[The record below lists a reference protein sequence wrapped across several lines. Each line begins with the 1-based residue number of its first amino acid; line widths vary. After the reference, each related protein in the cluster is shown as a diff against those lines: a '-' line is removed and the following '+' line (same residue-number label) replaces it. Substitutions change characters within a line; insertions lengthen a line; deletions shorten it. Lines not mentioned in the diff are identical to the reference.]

1 MDMIKNLNGIMLN
14 RYLVLFCFLF
24 VSCSTS
30 GHFTDVGKKEFTS
43 KIYFPNPTVY
53 TILLN
58 RYLVYRSKVPDEG
71 LAKHN
76 AAIHTALMNPK
87 NGVIYAWKHVKTSTW
102 PDQVFVGKLKI
113 IYTSL
118 DRRGICRTW
127 LEEITRD
134 NKFQS
139 LTMSTACL
147 NNKRTK
153 YILADWNFYDQ
164 IK

>member
-14 RYLVLFCFLF
+14 RYLVLFCFLLM
-24 VSCSTS
+24 SCSTS

-43 KIYFPNPTVY
+43 KIYFPNPTLHNF
-53 TILLN
+53 IKSLFSI
-58 RYLVYRSKVPDEG
+58 SKQSSCKG
-71 LAKHN
+71 LAKQCCYC
-76 AAIHTALMNPK
+76 TALMNPK
-87 NGVIYAWKHVKTSTW
+87 NGVIYAWKHIKTNTW
-102 PDQVFVGKLKI
+102 PNQVFVGKLKI
-113 IYTSL
+113 IYSSS

-147 NNKRTK
+147 NNKGTK

>member
-1 MDMIKNLNGIMLN
+1 MINKNN
-14 RYLVLFCFLF
+14 
-24 VSCSTS
+24 
-30 GHFTDVGKKEFTS
+30 KKPS
-43 KIYFPNPTVY
+43 KETMRRAPIEAELRN
-53 TILLN
+53 
-58 RYLVYRSKVPDEG
+58 K
-71 LAKHN
+71 K
-76 AAIHTALMNPK
+76 
-87 NGVIYAWKHVKTSTW
+87 
-102 PDQVFVGKLKI
+102 KLKI
-113 IYTSL
+113 IYSSS